1 MFMLQKLVAMIKDVR
16 QKASS
21 IVKEMAAKLL
31 KLNEAEGTAD
41 SRSAFVQA
49 CTPVTIGQV
58 RTVVLIL
65 YGLPNIATRT
75 D

>member
-1 MFMLQKLVAMIKDVR
+1 MIKDVR
-16 QKASS
+16 QKAGS
-21 IVKEMAAKLL
+21 IVKEMTAKLL
-31 KLNEAEGTAD
+31 TLTEAEGTAD

-58 RTVVLIL
+58 STLVLIL
-65 YGLPNIATRT
+65 QGILNITTWT